1 METLYYSGRAS
12 NQKLNMEKSRVMV
25 SKGIPTQQRDK
36 VMTTLYINDI
46 LAQNKCLSCQ
56 CM

>member
-12 NQKLNMEKSRVMV
+12 NQKLNMEKSSIVL

-46 LAQNKCLSCQ
+46 LAQNKCLSC
-56 CM
+56 